1 MSKTKFKTIL
11 FVHNSTINN
20 QDQYGIERE
29 IITGKERQNMK
40 RRRYLDVRK
49 LMCTLD
55 NENQEYNQ
63 IYRYM
68 KDIVR
73 KWVGGEEIRVG
84 TNQ

>member
-1 MSKTKFKTIL
+1 M
-11 FVHNSTINN
+11 FVHNSTVNN

-40 RRRYLDVRK
+40 RGRHLDVRK

>member
-1 MSKTKFKTIL
+1 M
-11 FVHNSTINN
+11 HNSTVNN

-40 RRRYLDVRK
+40 RGRYLDVRK

>member
-1 MSKTKFKTIL
+1 
-11 FVHNSTINN
+11 
-20 QDQYGIERE
+20 
-29 IITGKERQNMK
+29 MK